1 MEAGDRHLDEQ
12 REGMSG
18 WITWAEGT
26 RGGSA
31 GAGPCSAYHKHVAY
45 NKMYC
50 RSAYVYTSSFLDVWQ
65 TSSAGLYSLHRGAR
79 HTL

>member
-50 RSAYVYTSSFLDVWQ
+50 
-65 TSSAGLYSLHRGAR
+65 
-79 HTL
+79 